1 MAELKK
7 YRENASDSDDSG
19 YLIVTKEFILAL
31 RDHLNISKVINELL
45 FGDMDQKN
53 AALVTLKFYNQVK
66 KILVRSSN
74 SDKKFLLPIF
84 KMLLDELRV
93 KLDITNE
100 GIGPDKIIS
109 EVYGGLDEYSDD
121 GESDD
126 EKV

>member
-1 MAELKK
+1 M
-7 YRENASDSDDSG
+7 
-19 YLIVTKEFILAL
+19 
-31 RDHLNISKVINELL
+31 NISKVINEHL